1 MLKSAHNFAAGKP
14 LTAAFVRAKA
24 NNNPYV
30 RLLWDSRRGSVQSRC
45 HDREPQLQLHPL
57 ALRHGGSDRAIS
69 GRAYADLL
77 HQCPNDNGK
86 LGAIAG
92 AKTQAWENV
101 FLAKAIKRLQP
112 LIGDY
117 SLTTR
122 DVKDM
127 MEMCA
132 YETVSVGYSAFCSL
146 FTEDEWK
153 GFQYR

>member
-1 MLKSAHNFAAGKP
+1 
-14 LTAAFVRAKA
+14 
-24 NNNPYV
+24 
-30 RLLWDSRRGSVQSRC
+30 
-45 HDREPQLQLHPL
+45 
-57 ALRHGGSDRAIS
+57 
-69 GRAYADLL
+69 
-77 HQCPNDNGK
+77 

-132 YETVSVGYSAFCSL
+132 YETVSVGYSAFCGL